1 MNEEL
6 RKILDM
12 VEEGV
17 ITAEEAAKLLN
28 AMNLDDSSKGSTT
41 HQELKTIKAAP
52 KKVRILVTE
61 EGMIRVNMSIPF
73 SLLRMG
79 LRLGAAAGAIG
90 FNQARNEEEAEILD
104 ILKSIDVDEL
114 MSALAEDDV
123 VLPYI
128 IVDVDADGKQVQ
140 VFLE

>member
-1 MNEEL
+1 M
-6 RKILDM
+6 
-12 VEEGV
+12 
-17 ITAEEAAKLLN
+17 
-28 AMNLDDSSKGSTT
+28 
-41 HQELKTIKAAP
+41 
-52 KKVRILVTE
+52 TE
-61 EGMIRVNMSIPF
+61 EGMIRMNMSIPF

-79 LRLGAAAGAIG
+79 LRLGAAADAIG

-128 IVDVDADGKQVQ
+128 IVDVDADGKQMQ
-140 VFLE
+140 IFLE